1 MSGISGAAISGFSHL
16 YVEVTD
22 LDRSE
27 KFYHEIIGLDLL
39 GRGLVNEE
47 GRNSTLALN
56 TRHRVILVEVDEVE
70 PFRPNSSSIHHAW
83 YLTAD
88 QFDRAQARM
97 KASGYEVGDNR
108 AQFRAVGERS
118 MDIFDPDGHRYQ
130 IQSFG
135 AEASDYIIENVG
147 EIACGVASDYAVGDV
162 RQFGRG
168 KFFVVRLED
177 GFIAYS
183 RWCTHKNGLLTWQP
197 EHWRFYC
204 PMHGVT
210 YNRKGENTSF
220 CHDVSALRMH
230 PLVLSD
236 DGVITVRPDEVIE
249 RDGFDP
255 AHITAAELVAARAAG

>member
-1 MSGISGAAISGFSHL
+1 MSAIGGFSHL
-16 YVEVTD
+16 CVEVTD

-27 KFYHEIIGLDLL
+27 KFYHEIIGLDVL
-39 GRGLVNEE
+39 GRDLINE
-47 GRNSTLALN
+47 GRPNSTLALN
-56 TRHRVILVEVDEVE
+56 TRHRVVLVEVDEVE

-83 YLTAD
+83 YLTPE
-88 QFDRAQARM
+88 QFDQAQLRM
-97 KASGYEVGDNR
+97 KAAGYEIGDNR

-130 IQSFG
+130 IQTFG

-147 EIACGVASDYAVGDV
+147 EISCGKARDYAVGDV
-162 RQFGRG
+162 KQFAKG

-197 EHWRFYC
+197 EHWQFYC

-220 CHDVSALRMH
+220 CHEVSALRMH
-230 PLVLSD
+230 PLTVAD
-236 DGVITVRPDEVIE
+236 DGTIIVRPDEVIE
-249 RDGFDP
+249 REGFDP
-255 AHITAAELVAARAAG
+255 SQITAAESSAAQAAG